1 MERISSVDDI
11 LGTYWKLDPQG
22 QGHSN
27 NAAGGPPMPG
37 AEDLKMGLSSGDNK
51 RMNRSASEWA
61 FQEFLK
67 EHDVDRGN
75 TVPQSGVY
83 CSRSRIYEENE
94 EEDEDE
100 AESDKVSGSSSAAH
114 FIPRNQEMKPCIIAD
129 EVEVKSALNPL
140 FSGLRDEVNG
150 GNQITNPQE
159 YEQFLKC
166 KLDLACAAVALTRRK
181 SEDPIGIPALPP
193 KPYCG
198 ATSPLPQSRTRPIT
212 SGSEISD
219 EEDPEMEHGQS
230 MSNPGDEKR
239 VRRMLSNRESARRSR
254 RRKQAHLSDLEMQV
268 AQLRVENTSLV
279 KRLIDINHKFSAA
292 AVDNRV
298 LKSDVEAL
306 RVKVK
311 MAEEL
316 AARTRQS
323 QMNEPPLGGMM
334 MRYSMVGGGGYVMGS
349 GATDAGAYVQQQQ
362 GNNSTGGCKMGRTP
376 SMQRVA
382 SLEHLQKR
390 SRAGGSCNMAS
401 WASGWDFEGP
411 SLVNHHSGSGNI
423 Y

>member
-27 NAAGGPPMPG
+27 NAAGGPPVPG

-67 EHDVDRGN
+67 EHDVDGGS

-94 EEDEDE
+94 EEDEDEDE

-140 FSGLRDEVNG
+140 FSGLRDES
-150 GNQITNPQE
+150 Q
-159 YEQFLKC
+159 
-166 KLDLACAAVALTRRK
+166 
-181 SEDPIGIPALPP
+181 
-193 KPYCG
+193 
-198 ATSPLPQSRTRPIT
+198 TRPIT

-279 KRLIDINHKFSAA
+279 KQLIDINHKFGAA

-334 MRYSMVGGGGYVMGS
+334 MRYSMVGGGSHVMGS
-349 GATDAGAYVQQQQ
+349 GATDAGAYIQQQQ
-362 GNNSTGGCKMGRTP
+362 GNNNTGGCKMGRTP

>member
-1 MERISSVDDI
+1 MQRISSVDDI
-11 LGTYWKLDPQG
+11 LGTYWKLDPQA
-22 QGHSN
+22 QGHGN
-27 NAAGGPPMPG
+27 NAAGGPPMSG
-37 AEDLKMGLSSGDNK
+37 AEDLKMGLTSGDNK

-67 EHDVDRGN
+67 EHDVDGAS

-114 FIPRNQEMKPCIIAD
+114 FIPGNQEMKPCIIAD

-140 FSGLRDEVNG
+140 FSGLQDEVNG
-150 GNQITNPQE
+150 GNQITSPQE

-166 KLDLACAAVALTRRK
+166 KLDLACAAVALTRSISGGGGGLKLMSAGAQHLIPATDASCAPEVVVVQRK

-198 ATSPLPQSRTRPIT
+198 TTSPLPQSQTRPIT

-239 VRRMLSNRESARRSR
+239 VRR
-254 RRKQAHLSDLEMQV
+254 
-268 AQLRVENTSLV
+268 
-279 KRLIDINHKFSAA
+279 
-292 AVDNRV
+292 
-298 LKSDVEAL
+298 
-306 RVKVK
+306 
-311 MAEEL
+311 
-316 AARTRQS
+316 
-323 QMNEPPLGGMM
+323 
-334 MRYSMVGGGGYVMGS
+334 
-349 GATDAGAYVQQQQ
+349 
-362 GNNSTGGCKMGRTP
+362 
-376 SMQRVA
+376 
-382 SLEHLQKR
+382 
-390 SRAGGSCNMAS
+390 
-401 WASGWDFEGP
+401 
-411 SLVNHHSGSGNI
+411 
-423 Y
+423 